1 MAMNKNDSN
10 DLKQT
15 PPSPATISWV
25 LGPGECMAPGWPP
38 YPYYQCQPPY
48 CTPSVNLTFRSITQ
62 VTFREEQVAFDH
74 QVTAVNR
81 WAEQVLRKELGGA
94 LVKAEKDAKRRL
106 AISLSVESAELI
118 TQALKLK
125 ASAQYERPAS

>member
-1 MAMNKNDSN
+1 MVMKKTDLNN
-10 DLKQT
+10 LKQT
-15 PPSPATISWV
+15 PPPSANISWV
-25 LGPGECMAPGWPP
+25 LGPGECLAPGWPP

-48 CTPSVNLTFRSITQ
+48 CTPAVNLTFRSITN
-62 VTFREEQVAFDH
+62 VTFREELVAFDG

-81 WAEQVLRKELGGA
+81 WVEQVLRKELGGA

-106 AISLSVESAELI
+106 GISVSVESAELI

-125 ASAQYERPAS
+125 ASAKYDK